1 VQGGAEVGCVPKI
14 DSQTA
19 ARWEALWRFALP
31 QTPGWTTT
39 EMVDHAS
46 RGEVDV
52 FWLVG
57 GNFLE
62 TLPERDTSAA
72 ALRKPR
78 LRVHQD
84 IVVSTSMLV
93 DGDGD
98 VILLPATTRYESPGG
113 GTETST
119 ERRIIFSPEVPGRRI
134 GAAMAEWWVFRE
146 LALRLAPS
154 HGRPIGLEDAQ
165 SIRHEISQAIPL
177 YAGIESLHRKG
188 DAVQWGG
195 RNLYADGRFATADG
209 KARFARVGLRGREQF
224 FRDVVENPSQPL
236 PQSRFALS
244 TRRGKQFNSMVQRDV
259 DPLTGASRDDILISA
274 EDLGRLGVDEGRRAR
289 LRSASG
295 TFTGTLRVAP
305 IKPGNLQV
313 HWPEANVL
321 LGPSIDHDSLEPD
334 YNTLVVIEP
343 L

>member
-1 VQGGAEVGCVPKI
+1 
-14 DSQTA
+14 
-19 ARWEALWRFALP
+19 
-31 QTPGWTTT
+31 
-39 EMVDHAS
+39 
-46 RGEVDV
+46 
-52 FWLVG
+52 
-57 GNFLE
+57 
-62 TLPERDTSAA
+62 
-72 ALRKPR
+72 
-78 LRVHQD
+78 
-84 IVVSTSMLV
+84 
-93 DGDGD
+93 
-98 VILLPATTRYESPGG
+98 
-113 GTETST
+113 
-119 ERRIIFSPEVPGRRI
+119 
-134 GAAMAEWWVFRE
+134 
-146 LALRLAPS
+146 
-154 HGRPIGLEDAQ
+154 
-165 SIRHEISQAIPL
+165 
-177 YAGIESLHRKG
+177 
-188 DAVQWGG
+188 
-195 RNLYADGRFATADG
+195 
-209 KARFARVGLRGREQF
+209 VGLRGREQF